1 MRIKPVL
8 AAAVAGVLA
17 VVPFATSASAQTTA
31 SAAKNYLVL
40 YKGTESPA
48 NAAATIASAGG
59 TLIYDYSD
67 IGVAVAHGSDSVR
80 ITFGPDS
87 KVQGVVR
94 TARFSTKTP
103 EGRAGTGARAPPAG
117 P

>member
-1 MRIKPVL
+1 MRIKPML

-40 YKGTESPA
+40 YKGTKSPA

-67 IGVAVAHGSDSVR
+67 IGVADAQGKR
-80 ITFGPDS
+80 PFPLTFGRPPHAEGR
-87 KVQGVVR
+87 VG
-94 TARFSTKTP
+94 THRFSSK
-103 EGRAGTGARAPPAG
+103 
-117 P
+117 